1 MLQNEDLKHI
11 PMDVVLDTIMDGLI
25 IIDVHGLIQGM
36 NKTAESMFQFSSEEL
51 AGKNISLLMPEPFA
65 SEHNE
70 YIRSY
75 LKSGKHTIL
84 ANVRGVNAKR
94 KDGTTFPIEL
104 GVNEMFVKNQR
115 MFIGTIRDVSDRYEA
130 EMSIKKYIRQLKRS
144 NEELDEFA
152 YIASHDLKEP
162 LRGLSNNAEFLYED
176 YEDTLGEDGKRRLD
190 RIQYLCHRLE
200 SLVDDLLYFSRLG
213 RQELAIQRVS
223 LSYLV
228 EDIKTLME
236 GTLEKEHVNIV
247 SDPSLGEVTCDVPR
261 ITEVLRN
268 LIVNAIKYNDKSHKE
283 ITIGE
288 TETKNPN
295 GKLVRAIYVKDN
307 GMGIDPQFYEDVF
320 RIFKRLN
327 HEDDDTKGTGV
338 GLTFVKKIIDRHH
351 GQIWL
356 TSELGQGT
364 TFYFTLN
371 LNEDAA

>member
-36 NKTAESMFQFSSEEL
+36 NKTAESMFQYTSEEL
-51 AGKNISLLMPEPFA
+51 AGKNISHLMPEPFA

-94 KDGTTFPIEL
+94 KDGSTFPIEL

-176 YEDTLGEDGKRRLD
+176 YEETLGEDGKRRLD

-247 SDPSLGEVTCDVPR
+247 IDPSLGEVICDVPR

-268 LIVNAIKYNDKSHKE
+268 LIVNAIKYNDKPHKE

-288 TETKNPN
+288 SETKNPN

-307 GMGIDPQFYEDVF
+307 GIGIDPQFYEDVF

-371 LNEDAA
+371 LNEDGA